1 MKYDKIVKAK
11 FLDRPNRFI
20 AHVELDGQVETV
32 HVKNTGRCKELLVPG
47 CKVGLTFPEMVAERK
62 TPCDLV
68 QVDKETS
75 NGILKVNMDSQAP
88 NKLVEEFLK
97 TDEGKRL
104 FPGLKTIRKEVVCG
118 ESRLDF
124 CLEDEHGLIWID
136 VKGCTLERDGFCF
149 FPDAPTIRGT
159 KHLNTLKN
167 LAQSGVRAAVFF
179 VIQMSGMKSISPNRA
194 TDPDF
199 SNALADA
206 AKAGVRLIGY
216 DCRVTDGAVSIK
228 SPVPVVLA

>member
-1 MKYDKIVKAK
+1 MIYLNYKTAV
-11 FLDRPNRFI
+11 FLERPNRFI
-20 AHVELDGQVETV
+20 AKVECDDKILTA

-47 CKVGLTFPEMVAERK
+47 CKVGLTFPKTAGERK

-68 QVDKETS
+68 QVEKETAD
-75 NGILKVNMDSQAP
+75 GILKVNMDSQAP
-88 NKLVEEFLK
+88 NKLVEEFLQ

-104 FPGLKTIRKEVVCG
+104 FPGLKAIRKEVVCG

-124 CLEDEHGLIWID
+124 CLEDEFGPIWIE
-136 VKGCTLERDGFCF
+136 VKGCTLEKNGFCL

-159 KHLNTLKN
+159 KHLNTLKG
-167 LAQSGVRAAVFF
+167 LAQSGVRAVVFF

-199 SNALADA
+199 SDALADA

-216 DCRVTDGAVSIK
+216 DCHVTDGAVSIQ
-228 SPVPVVLA
+228 SPIPVVLA